1 MKKKDIML
9 ALLTVL
15 IWGVNFT
22 VIKLGLSGVPSMLL
36 VVLRYLATAFPA
48 IFFIKK
54 PKIEWKYIIIYG
66 LFVGVLQFSSLF
78 YAMELGMPAGLASI
92 ILQFQAFASPAF
104 AFIFLKE
111 KLKAKQIIGSLVA
124 IGGLTI
130 IAMETVSGGI
140 SEIPI
145 LAIILT
151 IATPVFWAASNIIAR
166 VASDKAAANGDKL
179 DMFGLVIW
187 SALIPPIPILIF
199 ALMIDTPET
208 LINAILNMNGM
219 SIFAVFYLAFGATLF
234 GYGVWGM
241 LVAKY
246 PMGKVAPITLL
257 VPIIGLLTANIV
269 LHEQLSSM
277 QWIGA
282 SVILL
287 GLLITNLN
295 FKSLI
300 GYFNKSK
307 VKQAETI

>member
-1 MKKKDIML
+1 MKKNDIAL
-9 ALLTVL
+9 ALLAVL
-15 IWGVNFT
+15 IWGLNFT

-36 VVLRYLATAFPA
+36 VFLRYMATAFPA

-54 PKIEWKYIIIYG
+54 PKTEWKYIIIYG

-92 ILQFQAFASPAF
+92 ILQFQAFASPAL

-111 KLKAKQIIGSLVA
+111 KLKTKQIIGSLIAVV
-124 IGGLTI
+124 GLAL
-130 IAMETVSGGI
+130 IAMETMTGGI

-145 LAIILT
+145 QAILLT

-166 VASDKAAANGDKL
+166 VASDKATAKGDKL

-187 SALIPPIPILIF
+187 SSLIPPIPILIF
-199 ALMIDTPET
+199 ALMLDSPET
-208 LINAILNMNGM
+208 LINAIINMNGM
-219 SIFAVFYLAFGATLF
+219 SIFAVFYLAFGATLL
-234 GYGVWGM
+234 GYGIWGM
-241 LVAKY
+241 LVSKY

-277 QWIGA
+277 QWLGA
-282 SVILL
+282 SIILS
-287 GLLITNLN
+287 GLVVTNLN
-295 FKSLI
+295 FKGLI
-300 GYFNKSK
+300 GKLKIKASN
-307 VKQAETI
+307 T